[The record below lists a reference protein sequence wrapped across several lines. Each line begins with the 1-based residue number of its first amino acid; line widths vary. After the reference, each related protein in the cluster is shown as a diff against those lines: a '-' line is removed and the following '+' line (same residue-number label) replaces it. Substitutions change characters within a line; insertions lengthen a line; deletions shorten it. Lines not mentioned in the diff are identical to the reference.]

1 MIIVRKRWMV
11 TAAGALAGGVAAYF
25 LKDGDNRQKV
35 KDKAGSLQ
43 NRWKKGDDMPIEEAG
58 KPETAD
64 LENSKMVNEGSQF
77 GVQYY
82 NELTEKEREILEKSN
97 S

>member
-1 MIIVRKRWMV
+1 MRKRWIF
-11 TAAGALAGGVAAYF
+11 TAIGAVAGGAAAYLF
-25 LKDGDNRQKV
+25 KDEDNRNKV
-35 KDKAGSLQ
+35 SEKAKSFQNNFKKKDDL
-43 NRWKKGDDMPIEEAG
+43 PIEEAG
-58 KPETAD
+58 KPQVSD
-64 LENSKMVNEGSQF
+64 LENAEMVSEGSQF